1 MQFRD
6 AGDVLSITHCN
17 LGVHDTL
24 CLDVQQVLGAVGA
37 NSDHAWPGRRHDQVI
52 GVCEWL
58 RCEAKSGTYIQNG
71 HQIATNANQ
80 PLHDRR
86 SLGQGDDGDRAHHF
100 LDLRRWQGVADTSDI
115 EHEYVHV
122 NLGSASTLSL
132 QRSPTA
138 GLASL
143 HDVSGWRETAEL

>member
-1 MQFRD
+1 MTRTA
-6 AGDVLSITHCN
+6 AGS
-17 LGVHDTL
+17 L
-24 CLDVQQVLGAVGA
+24 CSSSTPWPCCIAIARAPSDSAVT
-37 NSDHAWPGRRHDQVI
+37 SS
-52 GVCEWL
+52 E
-58 RCEAKSGTYIQNG
+58 GTSREG
-71 HQIATNANQ
+71 GCLARLAHQIATNANQ